1 MAPRIDLT
9 KMQIAAVVTHLRD
22 LLGEEPDEQ
31 LLADS
36 LEGETDLYE
45 MSRRILE
52 WIEREEGDQ
61 AALKVQMEE
70 RQMRKKRSEER
81 TKAHRSTLMALME
94 CAGLDKLKLPEATLS
109 IRSIAPK
116 PIVTDP
122 DSIPDE
128 FCTFIR
134 KPDMAAIKAGVETGR
149 AVSGISFDNGGT
161 SLTIR
166 KA

>member
-1 MAPRIDLT
+1 MRIDLT
-9 KMQIAAVVTHLRD
+9 KMQVAAVVTHLRD
-22 LLGEEPDEQ
+22 MLGEEPDEQ

-36 LEGETDLYE
+36 LEGETDLFE
-45 MSRRILE
+45 MSRKILE

-61 AALKVQMEE
+61 VALKTQMEE

-94 CAGLDKLKLPEATLS
+94 TAGLDKLKLPEATLS
-109 IRSIAPK
+109 IRQVPPK
-116 PIVTDP
+116 PIITDE
-122 DSIPDE
+122 DAVPDE
-128 FCTFIR
+128 FCKF
-134 KPDMAAIKAGVETGR
+134 KKSPDMAAIRAEMDAGRVI
-149 AVSGISFDNGGT
+149 SGVATDNGGT